1 MTQYELEKIARAM
14 CYAVNTE
21 PIEEV
26 LDQNGFHCQRWQL
39 ELPLAKKII
48 AVFGEMELL
57 K

>member
-48 AVFGEMELL
+48 AVLGEMELL